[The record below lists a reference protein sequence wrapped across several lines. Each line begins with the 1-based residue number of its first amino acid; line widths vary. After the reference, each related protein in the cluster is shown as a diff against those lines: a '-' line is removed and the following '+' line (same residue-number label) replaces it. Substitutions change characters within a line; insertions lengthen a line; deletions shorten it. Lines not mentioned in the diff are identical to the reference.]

1 MAQMETARITQNQK
15 FLDKGTDYQ
24 STSRIRT
31 LRRLRKTAVKLRVNP
46 KDRIRA
52 CGAPANTE
60 VEVISTSMGSKFR
73 GLWSCDQVHKCPC
86 CAAKIQAR
94 RTNEIAEIIGAKGRW
109 SIYLTLTLEH
119 SRDDNLKNLLKTLSK
134 CWNRLRNGTFGRRSK
149 KYGQIGFVR
158 TLDLTFSNKSGF
170 HPHYAILLVF
180 DSAPTKEQIQEL
192 KKLCFENWK
201 KAVSIEA
208 RNAVEDGFY
217 FDTITNPNDTAAYLA
232 KINSIAWEVGSNTF
246 KQAANGHLNQWQI
259 LEMAENSSYFAKIW
273 RDYEVGIKGSRAI
286 HNSKN
291 FKDLLEESE
300 EEDIPEDNS
309 NVLLKLRSSLYWH
322 IRKIGDADKV
332 LEVCDR
338 SLNGNRDA
346 QLILTGIKKISS
358 LCPVDERFLGNEF
371 RKYNADYESELWKPL
386 HNQLSLF
393 GRSTEHPEKPQTH
406 CSSDSFG

>member
-1 MAQMETARITQNQK
+1 MQARILQNHK
-15 FLDKGTDYQ
+15 TLDKGTDYE
-24 STSRIRT
+24 STSRIRI
-31 LRRLRKTAVKLRVNP
+31 LRRLRRTAVKLRVNP
-46 KDRIRA
+46 KDRIKA
-52 CGAPANTE
+52 CGAPAKSE

-86 CAAKIQAR
+86 CAAKIQYR
-94 RTNEIAEIIGAKGRW
+94 RTSEIAKIIGAKGRW

-170 HPHYAILLVF
+170 HPHYAILLTF
-180 DSAPTKEQIQEL
+180 EEAPTQEQIQEL

-201 KAVSIEA
+201 AAVKIEA
-208 RNAVEDGFY
+208 RNAVESGFY
-217 FDTITNPNDTAAYLA
+217 FDTITNPDDTAAYLA

-246 KQAANGHLNQWQI
+246 KKAANGHLNQWQI
-259 LEMAENSSYFAKIW
+259 LEMAENSSYFAKVW

-286 HNSKN
+286 HYSKN
-291 FKDLLEESE
+291 FKNLLEESE
-300 EEDIPEDNS
+300 EEEILEDNA

-332 LEVCDR
+332 LEICDR
-338 SLNGNRDA
+338 SLNGNTDA
-346 QLILTGIKKISS
+346 QLILKGIKKISS
-358 LCPVDERFLGNEF
+358 LCPVDEVYLGREVSNFNSE
-371 RKYNADYESELWKPL
+371 YESDLWKPL
-386 HNQLSLF
+386 HSQLSLF
-393 GRSTEHPEKPQTH
+393 
-406 CSSDSFG
+406 SSS